1 MPDGGVVREP
11 VAAHFSGLARAFLK
25 RVETAA
31 NVSKQIQSDCVEFC
45 AKLVHG
51 PRRVSYRAED
61 FAAVEAA
68 WRSLPQMSLL
78 TPLVVERRG
87 HRLKMTTTQ
96 ISRILSRCVTWADGL
111 DEPNLMVV
119 RHVFEAT
126 KRRTTYDSVPQMS
139 ISAHALARNY
149 QRRIGPS
156 DDDAVKA
163 DIAALVRHR
172 VTAIPSLEI
181 EVPVPGGRWRGRY
194 GVMRVLNGDKYCVLE
209 VRTFL
214 S

>member
-126 KRRTTYDSVPQMS
+126 KRRTTMIGCPKCR
-139 ISAHALARNY
+139 SAHTHLPETTSAVS
-149 QRRIGPS
+149 GP
-156 DDDAVKA
+156 
-163 DIAALVRHR
+163 
-172 VTAIPSLEI
+172 VTTTRSKLTLPPWCAT
-181 EVPVPGGRWRGRY
+181 G
-194 GVMRVLNGDKYCVLE
+194 
-209 VRTFL
+209 
-214 S
+214 